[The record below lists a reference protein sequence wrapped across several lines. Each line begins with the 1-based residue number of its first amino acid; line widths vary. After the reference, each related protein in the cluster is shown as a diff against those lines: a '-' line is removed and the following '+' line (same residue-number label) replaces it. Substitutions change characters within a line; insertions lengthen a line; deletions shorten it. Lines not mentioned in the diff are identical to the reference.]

1 MKTLK
6 QQLLDTLLEL
16 SSATRKGCQVLI
28 DEKCTKLW
36 DLVKRTLREKN
47 IELYC
52 KVYNLALNKSSLK
65 KRSLKSLLKI
75 IKSLEKLICKMSDDK
90 EECLEDEEEEEPRS
104 KKRKLNTI

>member
-16 SSATRKGCQVLI
+16 SSATRKGCEVLI

-36 DLVKRTLREKN
+36 DLVKRTPREEN

-65 KRSLKSLLKI
+65 KRSLKSLQKI
-75 IKSLEKLICKMSDDK
+75 IKSLEKLVRKMSDDK
-90 EECLEDEEEEEPRS
+90 EECLEDEDEPRP
-104 KKRKLNTI
+104 KKRKLNPI